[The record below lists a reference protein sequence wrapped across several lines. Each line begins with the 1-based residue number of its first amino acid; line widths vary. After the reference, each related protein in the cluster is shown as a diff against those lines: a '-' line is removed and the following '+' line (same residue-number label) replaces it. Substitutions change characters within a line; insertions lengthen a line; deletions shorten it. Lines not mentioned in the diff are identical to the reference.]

1 MKRALKPMPGAA
13 ALPGFELLMDGSGVG
28 MKERWEKMKAWA
40 KH

>member
-1 MKRALKPMPGAA
+1 MKKALKLVFGAA
-13 ALPGFELLMDGSGVG
+13 ALIVFELLMDGSGVG

>member
-1 MKRALKPMPGAA
+1 MKKTLKLMLGAVAL
-13 ALPGFELLMDGSGVG
+13 LGFELLIDGSGVG

>member
-1 MKRALKPMPGAA
+1 MKKTSELMLGAVAL
-13 ALPGFELLMDGSGVG
+13 LVFELLMDGSGVG